1 MTAMAEIQLPSHVD
15 VAIVGA
21 GFGGLGMAIKLR
33 EAGREDF
40 VVLERAEDV
49 GGTWE
54 ANTYPGCQCDV
65 PSNLYSFSFAP
76 NPDWSHTFAMQPEI
90 WDYLRKVA
98 DDYGIRP
105 HIRFGCE
112 LVGTEWDEEGGL
124 WRVETSQGTLTARL
138 LVSAVGGLC
147 EPSIPGVPGIES
159 FEGTAFHTARWDHGH
174 DLRGRRV
181 AVVGTGASA
190 LQVIPKI
197 QPEVEQLTVFQRTPA
212 WVMPH
217 PGRRTRPRERWLF
230 RRVPALQRAVRAA
243 VYWGRELYIAPFRH
257 KRLRRIPERMARTH
271 LEAQVAD
278 PALRAKLTPDYEVGC
293 KRILFSD
300 EYYPALQEPNVEL
313 VTGGVAEVRPHGI
326 VGADGRE
333 HEADTII
340 WGTGF
345 KTQDLPIARQV
356 RGRGGRLLA
365 EVWRESGMQALRG
378 TTMAG
383 FPNFF
388 MLLGPN
394 TGLGHNSIVF
404 IIESQV
410 AYVMD
415 ALGKMDA
422 RGAATFDTRQE
433 AQDAFNERV
442 QAESEGTVW
451 TEGGCASWYID
462 EHGRNPVLWP
472 HTSWSFRQATRSF
485 DSSEYVLEP
494 ARSTPAQ
501 GENRSA
507 GPKPAR
513 KRAPARQP

>member
-1 MTAMAEIQLPSHVD
+1 MAEPLPSHVD

-40 VVLERAEDV
+40 VVIERAEDV

-76 NPDWSHTFAMQPEI
+76 NPDWSHTFAMQEEI
-90 WDYLRKVA
+90 WDYLRRVA
-98 DDYGIRP
+98 DDHGLRPKIRC
-105 HIRFGCE
+105 GCE
-112 LVGTEWDEEGGL
+112 LTGAEWDEDAGR

-147 EPSIPGVPGIES
+147 EPSIPELPGIED
-159 FEGTAFHTARWDHGH
+159 FEGTAFHTSRWDHAH

-190 LQVIPKI
+190 LQVIPRI

-230 RRVPALQRAVRAA
+230 RHIPALQRLLRGAI
-243 VYWGRELYIAPFRH
+243 YWGRELYILPFRH
-257 KRLRRIPERMARTH
+257 RLLRRAPERMALRH
-271 LEAQVAD
+271 LEEQVPD
-278 PALRAKLTPDYEVGC
+278 PELRAKLTPEYEVGC

-300 EYYPALQEPNVEL
+300 EYYPALQQPNVEL
-313 VTGGVAEVRPHGI
+313 VTGGVAEVRPHGL

-333 HEADTII
+333 HEVDTII

-345 KTQDLPIARQV
+345 KTKDLPIAEQV
-356 RGRGGRLLA
+356 RGRGGRLLK
-365 EVWRESGMQALRG
+365 EVWRDSGMQALRG

-383 FPNFF
+383 FPNYF

-404 IIESQV
+404 IIESQL

-415 ALGKMDA
+415 ALSKMDA
-422 RGAATFDTRQE
+422 RGAAIFDTRQE
-433 AQDAFNERV
+433 AQDAFNRRV

-451 TEGGCASWYID
+451 TEGGCSSWYVD

-472 HTSWSFRQATRSF
+472 HTSWTFRQATRCF
-485 DSSEYVLEP
+485 DPAEYALEP
-494 ARSTPAQ
+494 ARSMPRQ
-501 GENRSA
+501 GPVRSA